1 MVPERLGNCYGEVT
15 WGSLLVQ
22 LEFLDSRGPENPIG
36 IGLEAQV
43 SYGFQQFLYKKR
55 GTQSF
60 GSSSRRQ
67 GLKAKEYLGLRYWKV
82 RRVTLST
89 DRGLVGLSAV
99 QVEVWFCGPGFYEY
113 TVCGFLGKSSTITT
127 TATSTTTATATATA
141 ERLFETLRVY
151 GSSTTT
157 TTATSTATTTAT
169 AKTERLFEALRV
181 YWLVIPSTDRGR
193 VVLRFVRELGSF
205 QQGRLYLLSIF
216 P

>member
-1 MVPERLGNCYGEVT
+1 M
-15 WGSLLVQ
+15 
-22 LEFLDSRGPENPIG
+22 
-36 IGLEAQV
+36 
-43 SYGFQQFLYKKR
+43 
-55 GTQSF
+55 
-60 GSSSRRQ
+60 
-67 GLKAKEYLGLRYWKV
+67 
-82 RRVTLST
+82 
-89 DRGLVGLSAV
+89 
-99 QVEVWFCGPGFYEY
+99 
-113 TVCGFLGKSSTITT
+113 VCGFLGKSSTITT

-181 YWLVIPSTDRGR
+181 YWLVIPSTDRGQ

-205 QQGRLYLLSIF
+205 QQGRLYLLNTF